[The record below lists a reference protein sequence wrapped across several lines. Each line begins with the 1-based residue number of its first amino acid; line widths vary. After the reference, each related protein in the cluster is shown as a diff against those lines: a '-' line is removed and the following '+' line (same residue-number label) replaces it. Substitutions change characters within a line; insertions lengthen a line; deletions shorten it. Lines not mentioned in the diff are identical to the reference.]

1 MMAAPPIEPRS
12 DRAEAATSL
21 GAQPRRLLAALIR
34 AYQRFLSP
42 TLPPSCRFHP
52 SCSEYAII
60 AIRRFGAAKGS
71 WLALRRIARCHPLN
85 PGGIDE
91 VPER

>member
-1 MMAAPPIEPRS
+1 MSAVLIALIS
-12 DRAEAATSL
+12 AY
-21 GAQPRRLLAALIR
+21 RRLI
-34 AYQRFLSP
+34 SP
-42 TLPPSCRFHP
+42 LLGPRCRFHP

-71 WLALRRIARCHPLN
+71 WLALRRIVRCHPLN

-91 VPER
+91 VPQR

>member
-1 MMAAPPIEPRS
+1 MSAILIAIIECY
-12 DRAEAATSL
+12 
-21 GAQPRRLLAALIR
+21 RRLV
-34 AYQRFLSP
+34 SP
-42 TLPPSCRFHP
+42 LLGPRCRFHP

-71 WLALRRIARCHPLN
+71 WLALRRLTRCHPLN

-91 VPER
+91 VPEQ

>member
-1 MMAAPPIEPRS
+1 M
-12 DRAEAATSL
+12 RAMSTFL
-21 GAQPRRLLAALIR
+21 IALISV
-34 AYQRFLSP
+34 YQRTVRPMLGP
-42 TLPPSCRFHP
+42 RCRFHP

>member
-1 MMAAPPIEPRS
+1 MSA
-12 DRAEAATSL
+12 
-21 GAQPRRLLAALIR
+21 LLIALISAYRR
-34 AYQRFLSP
+34 AISP
-42 TLPPSCRFHP
+42 LLGPRCRFHP

-71 WLALRRIARCHPLN
+71 WLALRRILRCHPLN